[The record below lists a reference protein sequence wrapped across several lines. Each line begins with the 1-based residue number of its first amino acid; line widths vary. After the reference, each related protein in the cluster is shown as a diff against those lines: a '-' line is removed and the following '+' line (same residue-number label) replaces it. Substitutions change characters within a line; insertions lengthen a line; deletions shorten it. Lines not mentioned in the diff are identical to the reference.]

1 VKVYQDFKDD
11 ISFELH
17 PAVRNYDA
25 NGNGGAL
32 SCVDENGCFWEK
44 MTLCAF
50 NQANGT
56 AVKVQFLDCMD
67 SRGGAS
73 MPTAPAEACSSQLGL
88 DYTAISKCYT
98 SEQGEQM
105 LEEAAKVF
113 RAALIASIPHIF
125 VDGNFTQPDYVDIK
139 KAICALNTTAA
150 AC

>member
-1 VKVYQDFKDD
+1 MKIYGKFKDA

-25 NGNGGAL
+25 DGNAAL

-50 NQANGT
+50 SKANST
-56 AVKVQFLDCMD
+56 DVKVQFLDCMD
-67 SRGGAS
+67 GQGGAS
-73 MPTAPAEACSSQLGL
+73 MPTSPAESCSSQLGL

-98 SEQGEQM
+98 SDQGDQM
-105 LEEAAKVF
+105 LEDAAKVF
-113 RAALIASIPHIF
+113 RAALIGSIPHIF
-125 VDGNFTQPDYVDIK
+125 VEGKFTQPDYDDIK